1 MEMVPPGVGVPA
13 APNMVGVVGFD
24 RPGVW
29 AMPPSVDAD
38 ENRLA
43 LDWKPPAPAKEK
55 LGVLAPRAGV
65 GESPRVGWDANAAL
79 DMNGFDA
86 PPMLP
91 KMPVD
96 GELAAGAAP
105 KAPKV
110 EVEVAPNIP
119 PEAAGAPNIPP
130 DAAPNPGADI
140 PAPSAGWEEK
150 EVPKVAAPAVAAPNI
165 PVVAPSPAEAEL
177 NPPNA
182 GALAGAEAPTPKP
195 PKLGVLAAPRPNP
208 TVTKM
213 KKA

>member
-1 MEMVPPGVGVPA
+1 
-13 APNMVGVVGFD
+13 MVGVVGFD

-130 DAAPNPGADI
+130 DAAPIQALTFQRQ
-140 PAPSAGWEEK
+140 
-150 EVPKVAAPAVAAPNI
+150 APAGRKRRFQRWP
-165 PVVAPSPAEAEL
+165 PPQWQPQTYRWWLPAR
-177 NPPNA
+177 
-182 GALAGAEAPTPKP
+182 
-195 PKLGVLAAPRPNP
+195 PRQS
-208 TVTKM
+208 
-213 KKA
+213 